1 MTSRRAVPLPIVL
14 HPAGIRRARYALIS
28 AAIGLAAVP
37 AVSAEPLPQERCEA
51 LAAELSL
58 LEGGGAGE
66 NILKGP
72 EWAKANLKPEQITY
86 VRRLITV
93 RELLLFRCRSYE
105 VVRDPP
111 PPSIAPAAAP
121 VPGRKPQPPKAVA
134 KPSPG
139 ADGVPPPVRPE
150 RQQAK
155 ADGTGESAAADKSKA
170 DAKPKL
176 RGTLPAGKKA
186 GNDVPPPARKAK
198 PAAPAADRGN

>member
-14 HPAGIRRARYALIS
+14 HPAGIRRARCALIG
-28 AAIGLAAVP
+28 AAIGLATVP

-93 RELLLFRCRSYE
+93 RELLLFRCRSYD

-121 VPGRKPQPPKAVA
+121 VPSRKPPMAVA

-155 ADGTGESAAADKSKA
+155 ADGTGEPAAADKSKA